1 MNLNLTQNRVEA
13 TFEIETSSRDGW
25 LLAHDWSRRPL
36 LPRYDYECQT
46 CHHGFEL
53 KQSFT
58 SEPVAD
64 CPVCGNTA
72 RRVIH
77 SVPVVFKGSGWY
89 VNDYGKRGGATG
101 STSDS
106 KDSGESESESES
118 KSKSKSKPKAESSKN
133 GKSDSKEKPK
143 KESAVKK

>member
-1 MNLNLTQNRVEA
+1 M
-13 TFEIETSSRDGW
+13 
-25 LLAHDWSRRPL
+25 
-36 LPRYDYECQT
+36 
-46 CHHGFEL
+46 
-53 KQSFT
+53 
-58 SEPVAD
+58 AD
-64 CPVCGNTA
+64 CPVCNNTA

-106 KDSGESESESES
+106 KDSGESESES
-118 KSKSKSKPKAESSKN
+118 KPKAESSKN

-143 KESAVKK
+143 KESAAKK